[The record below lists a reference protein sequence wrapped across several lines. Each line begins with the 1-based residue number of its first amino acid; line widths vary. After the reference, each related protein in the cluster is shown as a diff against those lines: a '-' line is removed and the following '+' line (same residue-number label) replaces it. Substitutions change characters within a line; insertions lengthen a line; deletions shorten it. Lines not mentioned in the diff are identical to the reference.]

1 MFIQT
6 SSTPNPASLM
16 FLPGE
21 KVMEVSLSGK
31 EARPPSVSAHGIVKG
46 YSLALSRRITNQQKY
61 VSS

>member
-21 KVMEVSLSGK
+21 KVMEV
-31 EARPPSVSAHGIVKG
+31 RPSVSAHGFVKG
-46 YSLALSRRITNQQKY
+46 YSLALSRRISNLQKHISMR
-61 VSS
+61 VSA